1 MDKTTLG
8 DRMKNNYEVR
18 TRQYLTRRTP
28 TIIRLD
34 GKAFHTY
41 TKGLDRPFDEG
52 LMEDMAE
59 TTRFLCQ
66 EIQGVKC
73 GYTQSDEI
81 TLLLTDFDTFG
92 TQAWFDY
99 QVQKIVSISAS
110 MATAKFNQLRQD
122 RFATQ
127 KGGFMRP
134 PGLAYF
140 DARVF
145 QISEFEEVV
154 NCFIW
159 RQRDAI
165 KNSIQML
172 AQSLFSQRDLHK
184 KNGTEQR
191 ALCAKVGY
199 PWEDLSIDKQR
210 GSFVT
215 KNLYVNDK
223 LLHFYR
229 DSQWC
234 SDKNE
239 DTSIGDL
246 WFQTDVES
254 YNFPDKRGRLLEWGV
269 ISDRFVDNDGKHI
282 DGEDWYEVPIKSI
295 RTKWEIVECPDFTE
309 DRNSILKLLNSKH
322 KANV

>member
-1 MDKTTLG
+1 MGKTTLG

-18 TRQYLTRRTP
+18 TRQFLTRRTP

-52 LMEDMAE
+52 LMQDMAE

-81 TLLLTDFDTFG
+81 TLLLTDFDTFE

-99 QVQKIVSISAS
+99 QVQKIVSVAAS
-110 MATAKFNQLRQD
+110 IATAKFNQLRTRRIRTPKIMD
-122 RFATQ
+122 EVGHFDFSRLEP
-127 KGGFMRP
+127 K
-134 PGLAYF
+134 LAYF

-145 QISEFEEVV
+145 QISEYEEVV

-184 KNGTEQR
+184 KNGEEQK
-191 ALCAKVGY
+191 ALCAKVGH
-199 PWEDLSIDKQR
+199 PWEDLPINKQR
-210 GSFVT
+210 GSFV
-215 KNLYVNDK
+215 V
-223 LLHFYR
+223 
-229 DSQWC
+229 
-234 SDKNE
+234 
-239 DTSIGDL
+239 
-246 WFQTDVES
+246 
-254 YNFPDKRGRLLEWGV
+254 
-269 ISDRFVDNDGKHI
+269 
-282 DGEDWYEVPIKSI
+282 KSI
-295 RTKWEIVECPDFTE
+295 PAPRTPFEMDEVGHFPPPRPRWDIVECPDFTE
-309 DRNSILKLLNSKH
+309 DRDSILKLLKPISR
-322 KANV
+322 VQG

>member
-1 MDKTTLG
+1 MDISGKYKVMGEKTSLSS
-8 DRMKNNYEVR
+8 RMKNNYEVR

-59 TTRFLCQ
+59 TTLFLCQ

-81 TLLLTDFDTFG
+81 TLLLTDFDTFE

-99 QVQKIVSISAS
+99 QVQKIVSVAAS
-110 MATAKFNQLRQD
+110 IATAKFNQLRTRRIRTPKIMDEVGQFD
-122 RFATQ
+122 FSRLEP
-127 KGGFMRP
+127 K
-134 PGLAYF
+134 LAYF

-145 QISEFEEVV
+145 QIPEFEEVV

-184 KNGTEQR
+184 KNGTEQM
-191 ALCAKVGY
+191 ALCAKVGH
-199 PWEDLSIDKQR
+199 PWEDLPINKQR
-210 GSFVT
+210 GSFVEKIT
-215 KNLYVNDK
+215 TINGKNLLDK
-223 LLHFYR
+223 HHLMSFNPDTEQMEIFEYTP
-229 DSQWC
+229 S
-234 SDKNE
+234 KE
-239 DTSIGDL
+239 D
-246 WFQTDVES
+246 V
-254 YNFPDKRGRLLEWGV
+254 
-269 ISDRFVDNDGKHI
+269 
-282 DGEDWYEVPIKSI
+282 I
-295 RTKWEIVECPDFTE
+295 RTKWQIVECPDFTE
-309 DRNSILKLLNSKH
+309 DRFSILKLLNSKS
-322 KANV
+322 

>member
-1 MDKTTLG
+1 MNKQTLG

-28 TIIRLD
+28 TLIRLD

-59 TTRFLCQ
+59 TTKFLCQ

-81 TLLLTDFDTFG
+81 TLLLTDYDTFD

-99 QVQKIVSISAS
+99 QVQKMCSVAASI
-110 MATAKFNQLRQD
+110 ATAKFNQLRTRRIRTPKIMD
-122 RFATQ
+122 EVGHFDFSRAEP
-127 KGGFMRP
+127 K
-134 PGLAYF
+134 LAFF

-145 QISEFEEVV
+145 QIPEYEEVV

-172 AQSLFSQRDLHK
+172 AQSLYNQTELNR
-184 KNGTEQR
+184 KNGTQQLEMCSDKGQ
-191 ALCAKVGY
+191 

-210 GSFVT
+210 GSFVEKKT
-215 KNLYVNDK
+215 YFYV
-223 LLHFYR
+223 
-229 DSQWC
+229 DSETAPLVGT
-234 SDKNE
+234 DDE
-239 DTSIGDL
+239 IGA
-246 WFQTDVES
+246 
-254 YNFPDKRGRLLEWGV
+254 RLAD
-269 ISDRFVDNDGKHI
+269 SNCTT
-282 DGEDWYEVPIKSI
+282 I
-295 RTKWEIVECPDFTE
+295 RSKWEIVECPNFTE
-309 DRNSILKLLNSKH
+309 DRESILKLVNPK
-322 KANV
+322 